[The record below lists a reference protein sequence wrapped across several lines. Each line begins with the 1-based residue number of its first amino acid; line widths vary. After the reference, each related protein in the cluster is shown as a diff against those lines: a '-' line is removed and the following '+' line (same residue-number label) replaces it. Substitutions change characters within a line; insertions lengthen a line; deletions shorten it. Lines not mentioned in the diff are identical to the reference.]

1 MRIYNYAAF
10 YVAEPFSP
18 YNLGAHAT
26 PDFKHYNLL
35 RAWKAKDSSFPFLD
49 AHETTYNVRDDSS
62 WELTLKPRLRKRLSN
77 SKNIV
82 LILSSNT
89 KESRALKEE
98 IEYGVGVLGLPL
110 IIVYPELSNDQIGN
124 GNEVGYQ
131 AKKYWEKLPGLKEY
145 IKYVPSVHVPLDK
158 SKITQALNDRDFM
171 IQHKIANFC
180 WRYSD

>member
-18 YNLGAHAT
+18 YNLGAYAT

-62 WELTLKPRLRKRLSN
+62 WELTLKPRLRDRLRN
-77 SKNIV
+77 SRNII

-89 KESRALKEE
+89 KASRALKEE
-98 IEYGVGVLGLPL
+98 IEYGVGELGLPL
-110 IIVYPELSNDQIGN
+110 IVVYPELSNDQIGN
-124 GNEVGYQ
+124 DNVVGYQ
-131 AKKYWEKLPGLKEY
+131 AKKYWEKIPGLKEY
-145 IKYVPSVHVPLDK
+145 IESVPSVHVPLEKDK
-158 SKITQALNDRDFM
+158 IRQSLEDSDFTV
-171 IQHKIANFC
+171 QHKRINFC